1 MGIFVRNSYL
11 LHNVWTKLSSSF
23 VSSLSGTTVAG
34 PTFKRGGIYPDCNT
48 VEMKRSVLFF
58 LQHAAGHPNS
68 VWRKSTVVRVLTLS
82 YVRRK

>member
-1 MGIFVRNSYL
+1 M
-11 LHNVWTKLSSSF
+11 
-23 VSSLSGTTVAG
+23 AG
-34 PTFKRGGIYPDCNT
+34 PTFKRGGIYYNI

-68 VWRKSTVVRVLTLS
+68 VWRKSTIVMVLTLS